1 MKLVVTNKTNVVLGA
16 KQIWVKGGEAVNRP
30 GDVIPGEEDLVL
42 VTRDSHGNHGTLS
55 YRLGNSTLVL
65 TVMWTSGINC
75 DHYANTLA
83 IGISTNQNTDKF
95 KYRPERSSL
104 LLYELY
110 VFSTMYFEKQSWFR
124 RQNFLFTPE
133 PLVLKAE
140 NFQVNAKMII
150 KPQADVI
157 IIVEELES
165 Q

>member
-1 MKLVVTNKTNVVLGA
+1 M
-16 KQIWVKGGEAVNRP
+16 
-30 GDVIPGEEDLVL
+30 
-42 VTRDSHGNHGTLS
+42 
-55 YRLGNSTLVL
+55 
-65 TVMWTSGINC
+65 
-75 DHYANTLA
+75 
-83 IGISTNQNTDKF
+83 
-95 KYRPERSSL
+95 